1 MSPLMLDSVSQAN
14 MLCHVGA
21 WFDGNVECC
30 VVDVTKLGGS
40 NDGIVEMTQG
50 P

>member
-14 MLCHVGA
+14 MLGHVGA

-40 NDGIVEMTQG
+40 NDEIVE
-50 P
+50 